1 MKTLHR
7 TLPFL
12 LALLTAA
19 QTGCAL
25 RSANE
30 TGNQTSPDAVPAAA
44 DNTEAPGSDVSA
56 AADPAA
62 ADQGTAG
69 PGEAVPGNTD
79 PAPELPPEVSPVEP
93 VTPSGD
99 PDPDADFYPDGLFIY
114 GDAVY
119 SQAYYSETNSRWF
132 AQTALYYSQLFGTQ
146 VSMVIAPLSSMVIH
160 SPKLASVIP
169 DQKIMMDDMRAMTD
183 PAVNFVN
190 TYEVLAAHDTEYLFF
205 RTDHHWTQRG
215 AYYAYAEFAESVG
228 LTPTPLENLTYAV
241 RNDDYHGSMY
251 QWTMD
256 ERVKTFSDQVEAWY
270 PTKAH
275 SMVTVTPEGE
285 TISYDS
291 SIVSVNN
298 TYVTFIAGD
307 NKYTVIT
314 VPDNPQDMTC
324 LVLKDSFGNAF
335 VPFLCEH
342 YGTIVVVD
350 PRYADENIYEKYAG
364 MNFRDIIFVNNIEA
378 ANSYVWSKLYMAAV
392 GVALPE

>member
-1 MKTLHR
+1 M
-7 TLPFL
+7 LPFL

-19 QTGCAL
+19 QTGCSL
-25 RSANE
+25 RSADE
-30 TGNQTSPDAVPAAA
+30 TGNQTSPDAVPAAV
-44 DNTEAPGSDVSA
+44 DNTAAPGSDVSA
-56 AADPAA
+56 P
-62 ADQGTAG
+62 ADQGTA
-69 PGEAVPGNTD
+69 VPENAD
-79 PAPELPPEVSPVEP
+79 PAPELSPEASPVEP
-93 VTPSGD
+93 AVPAGE
-99 PDPDADFYPDGLFIY
+99 PDSDADFYPDGLFIY
-114 GDAVY
+114 GDAFY

-132 AQTALYYSQLFGTQ
+132 AKTALYYSQLFGTQ
-146 VSMVIAPLSSMVIH
+146 VSVVIAPLSSMVIH
-160 SPKLASVIP
+160 SQKLASVIP
-169 DQKIMMDDMRAMTD
+169 DQKVMMDDMRALTD

-190 TYEVLAAHDTEYLFF
+190 TYDVLAAHDTEYLFY

-215 AYYAYAEFAESVG
+215 AYYAYAEFAKSVG
-228 LTPTPLENLTYAV
+228 LTPTPMEDLTYVV

-251 QWTMD
+251 QFTMD
-256 ERVKTFSDQVEAWY
+256 DRAKTFSDQVEAWY

-275 SMVTVTPEGE
+275 SMVTVTPAGE
-285 TISYDS
+285 TITYDS

-314 VPDNPQDMTC
+314 VPDNPRDMTC

-350 PRYADENIYEKYAG
+350 PRFADENIYEKYAG
-364 MNFRDIIFVNNIEA
+364 MNFRDIIFVNNIEN

-392 GVALPE
+392 GVTLPD

>member
-1 MKTLHR
+1 MKTPRRLS
-7 TLPFL
+7 LLL
-12 LALLTAA
+12 LALLLTA
-19 QTGCAL
+19 QTGCSL
-25 RSANE
+25 RSADESGKQESSDPAPIADTDAPADNTPGTE
-30 TGNQTSPDAVPAAA
+30 LSSPADPGTADPGAAVPA
-44 DNTEAPGSDVSA
+44 E
-56 AADPAA
+56 
-62 ADQGTAG
+62 
-69 PGEAVPGNTD
+69 
-79 PAPELPPEVSPVEP
+79 ELPPEASPVEP
-93 VTPSGD
+93 VTPAGD
-99 PDPDADFYPDGLFIY
+99 TDGDADFYPDGLFIY

-146 VSMVIAPLSSMVIH
+146 VSVVIAPLSSMVIH
-160 SPKLASVIP
+160 SAKLASVIP
-169 DQKIMMDDMRAMTD
+169 DQKVMMDNMKAMTD

-190 TYEVLAAHDTEYLFF
+190 TYDVLAAHDTEYLFY

-215 AYYAYAEFAESVG
+215 AYYAYAEFARSVG
-228 LTPTPLENLTYAV
+228 LTPTPMEDMTYVV

-251 QWTMD
+251 KFTMD
-256 ERVKTFSDQVEAWY
+256 ERVKTFSDLVEAWY

-298 TYVTFIAGD
+298 GYVTFIAGD
-307 NKYTVIT
+307 NKYTTIT

-350 PRYADENIYEKYAG
+350 PRFADENIYEKYAW

-392 GVALPE
+392 GQYLPD

>member
-25 RSANE
+25 RSTDE
-30 TGNQTSPDAVPAAA
+30 TGSQTSPDAVPAAA
-44 DNTEAPGSDVSA
+44 DNTPVSDVSA
-56 AADPAA
+56 PDDPAPVA
-62 ADQGTAG
+62 EGTS
-69 PGEAVPGNTD
+69 VPENTD
-79 PAPELPPEVSPVEP
+79 PAPDLPPEASPVES
-93 VTPSGD
+93 VTPAGE
-99 PDPDADFYPDGLFIY
+99 PEPDADFYPDGLFIY
-114 GDAVY
+114 GDAFY

-132 AQTALYYSQLFGTQ
+132 AKTALYYSQLFGTQ

-160 SPKLASVIP
+160 SQKLAAVIP
-169 DQKIMMDDMRAMTD
+169 DQKVMMDDMKAMTD

-190 TYEVLAAHDTEYLFF
+190 TYDALAAHDTEYLFF

-215 AYYAYAEFAESVG
+215 AYYAYAEFAKSVG
-228 LTPTPLENLTYAV
+228 LTPTPMEGLTYAV

-251 QWTMD
+251 QFTMD
-256 ERVKTFSDQVEAWY
+256 DRAKTFSDTVEAWY

-285 TISYDS
+285 TLSYDS

-307 NKYTVIT
+307 NKYTTIT

-350 PRYADENIYEKYAG
+350 PRFADENIYEKYAW

-392 GVALPE
+392 GVALPD